1 MWTRKK
7 LAIIINAS
15 SHNRAGGLKE
25 VSMATLVENLK
36 IELLT
41 QALYETGNG
50 HKVQEINEK
59 ILNYISKGKFT
70 KGDAKQEK

>member
-1 MWTRKK
+1 MATKK
-7 LAIIINAS
+7 PAHIIRQAVKTD
-15 SHNRAGGLKE
+15 AGGLRR
-25 VSMATLVENLK
+25 VGMATLVENLK

-59 ILNYISKGKFT
+59 IVNYISKGKFT
-70 KGDAKQEK
+70 KEDTKQEK

>member
-1 MWTRKK
+1 
-7 LAIIINAS
+7 
-15 SHNRAGGLKE
+15 
-25 VSMATLVENLK
+25 MATLVENLK

-59 ILNYISKGKFT
+59 ILEYISKGKFT
-70 KGDAKQEK
+70 TKVDTKQKK